1 MLEKY
6 AKWISSNKGEIL
18 DLFRISLEKKVKK

>member
-6 AKWISSNKGEIL
+6 AKWMSSNKGKTL